1 MRDTEHGAIVHVPRR
16 AASPVACY
24 HRRMRAGVGV
34 LTTAMVLL
42 GASPA
47 AAAGEATI
55 DLLSYNV
62 WAVPYGI
69 SPNIDARL
77 QAIATEIV
85 RRGPDLVALQELW
98 RPEDAEAV
106 GARLT
111 EAGYQHHHFGPGA
124 GGPDDDKGSGLFI
137 ASRWPISEV
146 SFEAFTA
153 GHTPHIPWHVDWMAN
168 KGVAAVR
175 VQSPVGPVVVADTH
189 LQATYLTGNYNFVQM
204 AQALSLSRRLHELG
218 REAPLFLVGDLN
230 AAPRSLPV
238 DLITAQLGLV
248 PAQPNYD
255 LDHILSRPGRHLGV
269 ELEDAA
275 ALFEESV
282 RYEGGEGPLSD
293 HPCLVARYRLYPCD
307 GCQAPAPLPP
317 ASLSQRIA
325 AQLERER
332 GESDLW
338 LVAGRGLALLVL
350 VTAVYLYRRLG
361 RARRI
366 PAAAS
371 SLLLF
376 FVALYLAYVGF
387 YFAPARRAE
396 VDRAAAAVEA
406 SSP

>member
-1 MRDTEHGAIVHVPRR
+1 MR
-16 AASPVACY
+16 S
-24 HRRMRAGVGV
+24 GVGV
-34 LTTAMVLL
+34 STTAMVLL
-42 GASPA
+42 ATAPV
-47 AAAGEATI
+47 AAGETTI

-98 RPEDAEAV
+98 RPRDADAV
-106 GARLT
+106 GARLA

-146 SFEAFTA
+146 SFEAFSA

-175 VQSPVGPVVVADTH
+175 VQSPVGPIVVADTH
-189 LQATYLTGNYNFVQM
+189 LQATYQTGNYDFVQM
-204 AQALSLSRRLHELG
+204 AQALSLSRRLHEMG

-230 AAPRSLPV
+230 ATPRSLPV

-248 PAQPNYD
+248 PAQADYD

-269 ELEDAA
+269 ELEEAG
-275 ALFEESV
+275 ALFEEPL

-307 GCQAPAPLPP
+307 DCQPAEAPPP
-317 ASLSQRIA
+317 PSLFQRVA

-332 GESDLW
+332 EESNLW
-338 LVAGRGLALLVL
+338 VVAGRGLALVVL

-361 RARRI
+361 RVRRI
-366 PAAAS
+366 PAAAG

-376 FVALYLAYVGF
+376 FAALYLAYLGF

-396 VDRAAAAVEA
+396 VDRAAAAVGD
-406 SSP
+406 SP